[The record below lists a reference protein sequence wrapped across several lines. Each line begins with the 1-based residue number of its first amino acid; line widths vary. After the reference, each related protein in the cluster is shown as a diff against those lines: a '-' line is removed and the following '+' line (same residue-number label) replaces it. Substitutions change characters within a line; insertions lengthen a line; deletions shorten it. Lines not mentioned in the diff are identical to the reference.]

1 MESSQNPSLKHP
13 VPADESQLDL
23 YTIPTHSSWFSW
35 DDVHETEKLHLRDFF
50 DGSSITRTPKIYKE
64 YRDFIISKYREDPSR
79 RLTFS
84 EVRKSLVGDIGLLH
98 KVFLFLEKWG
108 LINFGA
114 PASEEDLG
122 EEESQGRWRVRV
134 EEGAPNGVR
143 VVAVPNSLKPVTVP
157 PSGSDNGGEV
167 VENGFKLAPL
177 ASYRDVY
184 SEQKETL
191 CMNCKDRCES
201 GHYECKKLRCAV
213 VGLGETD
220 AELQEIFS
228 LVYAREMY
236 LQEGSFIICVKCFK
250 NGNYGENRSVDDF
263 KFIDCTPDSG
273 NHAAVW
279 TEAETLL
286 LLESVLKHGDDWDLV
301 AKNVKTKSKVDC
313 ISKLIQLPF
322 GDLMLGST
330 HRSGRLWDND
340 GNLSSVK
347 QGQIA
352 SPESHSQENIRTEDQ
367 FHGVKNESKQNGDTE
382 NQVPPLKRACTTS
395 PSDTGSSL
403 MKQVALISSMVDPD
417 IAASA
422 AEAAV
427 TALCDENQCTREIFD
442 GDGYGDGDEDEE
454 LGSSPQ
460 NNKKQR
466 VLQVD
471 GSEIE
476 ERSTELDSQATS
488 SEKNAIPLTFRMR
501 AATATALGAAAARAK
516 LLADQEDR
524 EIECL
529 VATIV
534 ETQLKKLQ
542 RKIKHFDDLELIM
555 EKEYAQLEDI
565 KESMI
570 VERMNVLHRVFNA
583 GASRWKDQ
591 TSVKPPQTG
600 SVL

>member
-122 EEESQGRWRVRV
+122 EEEESQGRWRVRV

-157 PSGSDNGGEV
+157 PSGSDSGGEV

-201 GHYECKKLRCAV
+201 GHYECKK
-213 VGLGETD
+213 
-220 AELQEIFS
+220 
-228 LVYAREMY
+228 
-236 LQEGSFIICVKCFK
+236 EGSFIICVKCFK

-352 SPESHSQENIRTEDQ
+352 SSESHSQENIRTEDQ